1 MDQSGGGD
9 NEENKIYPD
18 LPQTDEV
25 KSILNQLNQLKT
37 RRSDLLAEL
46 DDIDVKIDQLQ
57 GIWFFYIF
65 FPCNTPNEDSGIII
79 SEVPVKQQNVQ
90 VSQIISVIDTK
101 SLEDFL

>member
-1 MDQSGGGD
+1 MLAVYTKEELDTVVHFFCCSENEKMDQSGGGD
-9 NEENKIYPD
+9 NEENKIYPE

-57 GIWFFYIF
+57 GIWLNF
-65 FPCNTPNEDSGIII
+65 
-79 SEVPVKQQNVQ
+79 V
-90 VSQIISVIDTK
+90 
-101 SLEDFL
+101 DFTM

>member
-9 NEENKIYPD
+9 NEENKIYPE

-57 GIWFFYIF
+57 GIRLNFVD
-65 FPCNTPNEDSGIII
+65 FPCNTPDEDSDMIIF
-79 SEVPVKQQNVQ
+79 SVLDVKQHNVQ
-90 VSQIISVIDTK
+90 GSQIIS
-101 SLEDFL
+101 LPLRF